1 MDSVIAVRAVL
12 LDSCT
17 ATVATEPVSLI
28 ARFAV
33 WVTPVSGAEKLPTME
48 AALAEAESTAP
59 LASGSDT
66 LPAEI
71 GVAKAGA
78 AVASVNTPADTKR
91 VAIFFLKP
99 SPLTLA

>member
-17 ATVATEPVSLI
+17 ATVATEPASLI

-33 WVTPVSGAEKLPTME
+33 WVAPVSGAEKLPTME
-48 AALAEAESTAP
+48 AAFAKAEPTAP
-59 LASGSDT
+59 LALGSDT

-71 GVAKAGA
+71 GAAKAG

-99 SPLTLA
+99 SPLSLA